1 MNGSVN
7 EIQGR
12 VVSQVLCEDSNTLR
26 SLLTMRQS
34 YTAPVNFMQ
43 VEVIRRVRAAAAA
56 AAAAA
61 NGNSGELPTS
71 GSGGSGA
78 ANSMKSASGSLGEGV
93 GIADWQDCLL
103 LTVNGIA
110 AGMRNTG

>member
-1 MNGSVN
+1 M
-7 EIQGR
+7 
-12 VVSQVLCEDSNTLR
+12 LCEDSNTLR

-56 AAAAA
+56 AVAAAA
-61 NGNSGELPTS
+61 AAPGTPGTHSGELPTA
-71 GSGGSGA
+71 GSGGSATA
-78 ANSMKSASGSLGEGV
+78 ASAHSAAGASGVLGEGA

>member
-1 MNGSVN
+1 MCWGVMTEDSC
-7 EIQGR
+7 ILQI
-12 VVSQVLCEDSNTLR
+12 LCEDSSTLR

-43 VEVIRRVRAAAAA
+43 VEVIRRVRQAAAAA
-56 AAAAA
+56 ASAGGNNTSSSPPRSPRATFETAAQGKDAA
-61 NGNSGELPTS
+61 GDG
-71 GSGGSGA
+71 
-78 ANSMKSASGSLGEGV
+78 MGV
-93 GIADWQDCLL
+93 ADWQDCLL

>member
-1 MNGSVN
+1 
-7 EIQGR
+7 
-12 VVSQVLCEDSNTLR
+12 
-26 SLLTMRQS
+26 
-34 YTAPVNFMQ
+34 MQ

-61 NGNSGELPTS
+61 CTTGRSSTDELPATA
-71 GSGGSGA
+71 SGGS
-78 ANSMKSASGSLGEGV
+78 SSGMLGEGA
-93 GIADWQDCLL
+93 GIAEWQDCLL

>member
-1 MNGSVN
+1 MKTSCKHRACIV
-7 EIQGR
+7 
-12 VVSQVLCEDSNTLR
+12 QVLCEDSNTLR

-43 VEVIRRVRAAAAA
+43 VEVIKRVRQAAAAA
-56 AAAAA
+56 AAASRNGNS
-61 NGNSGELPTS
+61 NGNSGSIPVSPT
-71 GSGGSGA
+71 
-78 ANSMKSASGSLGEGV
+78 ASSYSVEGLGDGV